1 MLLKPDTH
9 LAILE
14 RRAAAG
20 SVDIPAA
27 DFSMLQSEFTAF
39 SNWMNSWSSSTESM
53 QQLNQELQNH
63 NGFVNAWL
71 QFAMSGSAAPALPPT
86 VPVSRRTDSGSV
98 EISQAQLNLLQSET
112 TTFISWM
119 GASTNSSMANTD
131 AIKSQIKIEF
141 QAYQGWVTAWL
152 AAATSSGASASAAPS
167 NPAPSVSA
175 ATPGTGSESPSSAS
189 APSPT
194 STPLPSP
201 SSTPAA
207 PSMAPSVAPSI
218 APLAPAV
225 GPSAAAPAATPSS
238 APSSGGSFN
247 AKAKDNVAVYYG
259 QSPATSQVTLAKM
272 CSDDSVNIIILAF
285 LSEFFSAGGLPT
297 MDFGPACGGQSPQ
310 MEAKGATGML
320 LCGQMATDIATCQS
334 SGKKVLLSL
343 GGATAQTAFTG
354 DDQATAFAS
363 TLWNLFGAGTGLDA
377 GLRPFGNT
385 TIDGFDVDN
394 EDKDQTGY
402 VTFVQALRT
411 QFATDKS
418 KQYYISAAPQC
429 PLPDASI
436 PVGAMELM
444 DFVWV
449 QFYNNG
455 ICNIGQSGFVD
466 SFTAWSKNIAGGP
479 QLYIG
484 APACQACAGT
494 GYLAPDAVTTAIKS
508 ATAANVPNMGGV
520 MLWDGSE
527 GMTNTAGGQNYNQ
540 VVKAALG

>member
-1 MLLKPDTH
+1 MLPKPDTN
-9 LAILE
+9 LVVLE
-14 RRAAAG
+14 RRAVAG
-20 SVDIPAA
+20 SVDMPAA

-39 SNWMNSWSSSTESM
+39 STWMNSWFSSTESM

-71 QFAMSGSAAPALPPT
+71 ESALSGSAAPALPPA

-131 AIKSQIKIEF
+131 AIKSQIKTEF

-152 AAATSSGASASAAPS
+152 AAATPNGASASAAPS
-167 NPAPSVSA
+167 SPTPSAPAS
-175 ATPGTGSESPSSAS
+175 TPVTGPESPSSAVTVVS
-189 APSPT
+189 PTPSPA
-194 STPLPSP
+194 STP
-201 SSTPAA
+201 SS
-207 PSMAPSVAPSI
+207 SSSSVA
-218 APLAPAV
+218 AV
-225 GPSAAAPAATPSS
+225 GSGAAAPAATPASS
-238 APSSGGSFN
+238 PASSGSFN

-259 QSPATSQVTLAKM
+259 QSPATSQVTLAKL
-272 CSDDSVNIIILAF
+272 CSDDSINIVILAF

-297 MDFGPACGGQSPQ
+297 MDFGPACGGQSSQ

-320 LCGQMATDIATCQS
+320 ECGQMATDIATCQS

-354 DDQATAFAS
+354 DDQAKTFAS

-377 GLRPFGNT
+377 ALRPFGKT

-402 VTFVQALRT
+402 VAFVQALRT

-436 PVGAMELM
+436 PVGAMQLM

-455 ICNIGQSGFVD
+455 VCDIGQSGFVD

-484 APACQACAGT
+484 APACTACAGT
-494 GYLAPDAVTTAIKS
+494 GYLAPEAVTSAIKS

>member
-1 MLLKPDTH
+1 MLSKFDTD
-9 LAILE
+9 LAVLE

-39 SNWMNSWSSSTESM
+39 STWMNSWFSSIESM
-53 QQLNQELQNH
+53 QQLNQEVQNH
-63 NGFVNAWL
+63 NGFVNAWIES
-71 QFAMSGSAAPALPPT
+71 ATSGSAAPALPPT
-86 VPVSRRTDSGSV
+86 VPISRRTDSGSV
-98 EISQAQLNLLQSET
+98 EIPQAQLNMLQSET
-112 TTFISWM
+112 TAFISWM
-119 GASTNSSMANTD
+119 GASTNSPMANTD

-152 AAATSSGASASAAPS
+152 ATATPNDASASAAPS
-167 NPAPSVSA
+167 NPVPSA
-175 ATPGTGSESPSSAS
+175 ASI
-189 APSPT
+189 
-194 STPLPSP
+194 PLPSP
-201 SSTPAA
+201 SSALAA
-207 PSMAPSVAPSI
+207 PSVTSSMASSVAPSTASS
-218 APLAPAV
+218 APVVESSAPAV
-225 GPSAAAPAATPSS
+225 GSS
-238 APSSGGSFN
+238 APAPASGGSFN

-259 QSPATSQVTLAKM
+259 QSPATSQVTLAKL

-285 LSEFFSAGGLPT
+285 LSEFFSSGGMPT

-320 LCGQMATDIATCQS
+320 ECGQMATDIASCQS

-354 DDQATAFAS
+354 DTQATAFAS
-363 TLWNLFGAGTGLDA
+363 TLWGLFGAGTALDV

-394 EDKDQTGY
+394 EDKNQTGY

-411 QFATDKS
+411 LFATDKS

-436 PVGAMELM
+436 PVGAMQLM

-455 ICNIGQSGFVD
+455 VCDIGQSGFVD

-527 GMTNTAGGQNYNQ
+527 GETNTAGGQNYNQ